1 MAWHPGVGTT
11 MEKTVTV
18 PAKRLVRADF
28 VFESPKG
35 RRSAHEIEDN
45 THFGLG
51 SLGKSIDIR
60 PTLELQKP

>member
-1 MAWHPGVGTT
+1 MT
-11 MEKTVTV
+11 EKKVTV
-18 PAKRLVRADF
+18 PAKQMVSADF

-35 RRSAHEIEDN
+35 QRSAHEIEKN

-51 SLGKSIDIR
+51 SLGKFIDIR